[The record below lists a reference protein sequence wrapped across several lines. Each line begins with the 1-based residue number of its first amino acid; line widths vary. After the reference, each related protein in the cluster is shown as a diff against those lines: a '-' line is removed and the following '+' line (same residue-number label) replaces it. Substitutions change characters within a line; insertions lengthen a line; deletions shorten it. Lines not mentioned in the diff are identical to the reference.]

1 MLNGLPILIIG
12 GDARYLEVLKKL
24 AEDGANVVLVGF
36 DQLSFDYP
44 NVRHSKMNNID
55 FSEIDVIILPVAG
68 TNAEGKV
75 ETTFSD
81 SDIFLSKEMIAQTP
95 KHCIIYTGISNSFL
109 DHAAES
115 TNREIVR
122 LFARDDIAI
131 SNSIPTA
138 EGAVRLAIEQTDI
151 TIHGARVMV
160 LGFGRVGFTVSRLF
174 SSIGANV
181 SVAVRKS
188 SDVARIKEMGM
199 KPILLEKLAEE
210 ITDSDICINT
220 IPHPILDAAI
230 ISKMAKST
238 LIIDLA
244 SKPGGTDFAFAEK
257 QGMKALHALGLPG
270 KIAPK
275 SAGGIIAG
283 VLGALLK

>member
-138 EGAVRLAIEQTDI
+138 EGAVRLVIEQTDI